1 VYWNITCQHTRIGNT
16 EVITEHSYQNCCVMH
31 TFFNVFVLTVGC
43 DISVWPGW
51 WLPFSWAYWDQY
63 QRNSPSDWKPT
74 HSRIWRV
81 PSTLWAPA
89 TWCVTVTS
97 CAALCSESVGF
108 PFCIPTTARLPSGE
122 YVTEHLVL
130 LALFGGTDWTM
141 SDCVGSASFPL
152 RRNLILQCHCQQ
164 HHHQWQVQRQQHLIT
179 FMSFL
184 RHERYWKSFSNAPLH
199 HQGRRPFLLQLTSR
213 WVMFWRLKSI
223 WYPSFETLWDA
234 WLNKLI
240 ISSTSDWGSKS

>member
-1 VYWNITCQHTRIGNT
+1 MCKGNITSQHSRIGNL
-16 EVITEHSYQNCCVMH
+16 EVITKHSYQNCCVMH
-31 TFFNVFVLTVGC
+31 IFFNVFVLTVGC
-43 DISVWPGW
+43 DICVWPGW
-51 WLPFSWAYWDQY
+51 WLPFSWACWDQH
-63 QRNSPSDWKPT
+63 QRNSPCYWKPT
-74 HSRIWRV
+74 HSRVWGFT
-81 PSTLWAPA
+81 STIRAPA

-108 PFCIPTTARLPSGE
+108 PFCMPTTARLPSGE
-122 YVTEHLVL
+122 YATEHLVL

-164 HHHQWQVQRQQHLIT
+164 HHHLWQVQQHQHLIT

-199 HQGRRPFLLQLTSR
+199 LQGRRPFLQQWTSR
-213 WVMFWRLKSI
+213 WVNV
-223 WYPSFETLWDA
+223 
-234 WLNKLI
+234 LNTQL
-240 ISSTSDWGSKS
+240 SVSVPLFLLLRHC